1 MLVNVSP
8 GFLSVTL
15 YEFLVLISVRN
26 RLLTENY
33 RGRVTD
39 GLTITHTDRH
49 LTLYSRIN
57 EFAMKFVM
65 F

>member
-39 GLTITHTDRH
+39 GLTIRQTCNFIYKD
-49 LTLYSRIN
+49 IQ
-57 EFAMKFVM
+57 FCDPV
-65 F
+65 